1 LSEVEEEGDD
11 FFGDGSSADEAPPD
25 NRSGARQI
33 ALQALYSQIS
43 NTVNARDQVQ
53 MLSLQYKSSAAVKDF
68 AKIIVDHV
76 DKHIYD
82 LDALIKETSTQ
93 WSPERIAR
101 IDRIILR
108 IGIVELLYL
117 KDVPARV
124 AIDEA
129 VHLARAY
136 STAKSYAFVNGI
148 LDAIAKG
155 KKLDLKPRD

>member
-1 LSEVEEEGDD
+1 MLEEGDD
-11 FFGDGSSADEAPPD
+11 FFGDGSSADEAPPN

-53 MLSLQYKSSAAVKDF
+53 MLSLQYKSSAAVKKF
-68 AKIIVDHV
+68 AEIIVDHV
-76 DKHIYD
+76 DNHIYD
-82 LDALIKETSTQ
+82 LDTLIKETSTQ